1 MSHYWV
7 GKLCFDA
14 SRNPALIEEYKSD
27 PEAVLNRYHFTD
39 EERKKLQEQDA
50 AFFYQLGINPYLVG
64 RIGPFMQL
72 ERPGMT
78 KSLRTAGPHPLL
90 SDIVAFPGPAKDGK
104 YLIRNED
111 L

>member
-14 SRNPALIEEYKSD
+14 SRNPALIEEFKAD
-27 PEAVLNRYHFTD
+27 PDTVMSRYHFTD
-39 EERKKLQEQDA
+39 EEKKKLREQDA

-64 RIGPFMQL
+64 RIGPFMEL
-72 ERPGMT
+72 ERMDFY
-78 KSLRTAGPHPLL
+78 KSLKTAGAHPLL
-90 SDIVAFPGPAKDGK
+90 ADIVAFPGPAKDGK